1 MAAPHPPADAG
12 PSLSPLAQ
20 GEGLHSVSPSPRNRG
35 EGWGEG
41 LSGAR
46 TTDASG
52 WFASLAVYREPRLIA
67 ILLMGFS
74 SGLPLALTGATLSL
88 RLADIGVS
96 LTAIGL
102 FTLVRFSY
110 SCKFLWSPLID
121 RLPIP
126 MLTAR
131 LGRRRSWA
139 LALQAALVL
148 AILALGVTDP
158 REDPWP
164 TALAAVAVAFL
175 SASQD
180 IVIDAYR
187 IELLRPEEQG
197 AGAAAT
203 QWGYRFGMLASGA
216 GALYAASFGGWT
228 FAYVV
233 MAALMLVGMAT
244 VWLTPEPAGIDD
256 PQPNAGETGL
266 ERLEAWLARAVVAPF
281 VDLVRRNGPSG
292 LVVILLFTVLYKLG
306 EAVAGTMSNPLYVLL
321 GFTKVEIATV
331 AKIYGVAA
339 TLAGVAAGGI
349 MVARLGVLRAL
360 LFSGVLQMLSNL
372 MYVAQV
378 WAGHDVF
385 VLTLTIG
392 TENLTNGMG
401 SAAFVA
407 YLSGLCNTAF
417 TATQYALLTSLMT
430 IGINLLSA
438 SGGYLADQL
447 GWIPFFL
454 ITSAAC
460 LPGLAL
466 LLWIMRFETA
476 RTFASFRDGPQG
488 QARNP

>member
-1 MAAPHPPADAG
+1 LLTGYSRPEAAPHPPVARVQ
-12 PSLSPLAQ
+12 PSL
-20 GEGLHSVSPSPRNRG
+20 RKRR

-41 LSGAR
+41 LSHYRAD
-46 TTDASG
+46 TTG
-52 WFASLAVYREPRLIA
+52 WLASLTVYRQPRLIA
-67 ILLMGFS
+67 ILLMGFA

-110 SCKFLWSPLID
+110 ICKFLWSPLID

-126 MLTAR
+126 MLTER
-131 LGRRRSWA
+131 LGRRRGWA

-148 AILALGVTDP
+148 AILALGAADP
-158 REDPWP
+158 RENPWP
-164 TALAAVAVAFL
+164 TALAAIVVAFL

-228 FAYVV
+228 FAYAL
-233 MAALMLVGMAT
+233 MAALMLVGIAT
-244 VWLTPEPAGIDD
+244 VWLTPEPAGLDADALI
-256 PQPNAGETGL
+256 AGEGAA
-266 ERLEAWLARAVVAPF
+266 ERLKAWLGRAVFAPF
-281 VDLVRRNGPSG
+281 ADLAGRFGTAG
-292 LVVILLFTVLYKLG
+292 LILILVFTILYKFG

-331 AKIYGVAA
+331 AKIYGVGA

-349 MVARLGVLRAL
+349 LVARLGVFRAL
-360 LFSGVLQMLSNL
+360 LVSGILQMLSNL
-372 MYVAQV
+372 MYVVQV
-378 WAGHDVF
+378 WAGHDVP
-385 VLTLTIG
+385 VLALTIG
-392 TENLTNGMG
+392 AENLTNGMG

-407 YLSGLCNTAF
+407 YLSGLCSVAF
-417 TATQYALLTSLMT
+417 TATQYALLTSLAAF
-430 IGINLLSA
+430 GASFLSA
-438 SGGYLADQL
+438 SGGFLADQL
-447 GWIPFFL
+447 GWTPFFL
-454 ITSAAC
+454 LTTLAC

-466 LLWIMRFETA
+466 LLWIMRLERA
-476 RTFASFRDGPQG
+476 GEAPEVSRRLLRD
-488 QARNP
+488 

>member
-1 MAAPHPPADAG
+1 LLTGFSRPETAPHPNPLPASGEREG
-12 PSLSPLAQ
+12 PAKR
-20 GEGLHSVSPSPRNRG
+20 E
-35 EGWGEG
+35 GEG
-41 LSGAR
+41 LSHSRADP
-46 TTDASG
+46 TG

-110 SCKFLWSPLID
+110 SCKFLWAPLID
-121 RLPIP
+121 GLPIP
-126 MLTAR
+126 LVTAR

-139 LALQAALVL
+139 LTLQAALTL
-148 AILALGVTDP
+148 AILALGFTDP
-158 REDPWP
+158 LASPWLM
-164 TALAAVAVAFL
+164 ALVAVVVAFL

-216 GALYAASFGGWT
+216 GALYAASFAGWT
-228 FAYVV
+228 FAYAL
-233 MAALMLVGMAT
+233 MAALMLVGFAT
-244 VWLTPEPAGIDD
+244 VWLTPEPAGLDRAAPI
-256 PQPNAGETGL
+256 AGERAV
-266 ERLEAWLARAVVAPF
+266 ERLTAWLGRAVLAPF
-281 VDLVRRNGPSG
+281 ADLVRRNGGVG
-292 LVVILLFTVLYKLG
+292 LILILLFTILYKFG

-331 AKIYGVAA
+331 AKIYGVGA

-349 MVARLGVLRAL
+349 LVIRLGIFRAL
-360 LFSGVLQMLSNL
+360 LVSGVVQMLSNL
-372 MYVAQV
+372 MYVLQV
-378 WAGHDVF
+378 WVGHDLP

-392 TENLTNGMG
+392 AENLTNGMG

-407 YLSGLCNTAF
+407 YLSGLCSVAF
-417 TATQYALLTSLMT
+417 TATQYALLTSLAT
-430 IGINLLSA
+430 IGVNLLSA
-438 SGGYLADQL
+438 SGGFLADQL

-454 ITSAAC
+454 IATAAC
-460 LPGLAL
+460 LPGLFL
-466 LLWIMRFETA
+466 LLCIMRMEH
-476 RTFASFRDGPQG
+476 ASKR
-488 QARNP
+488 

>member
-1 MAAPHPPADAG
+1 MRVP
-12 PSLSPLAQ
+12 
-20 GEGLHSVSPSPRNRG
+20 PSPRLRG
-35 EGWGEG
+35 EGGCEG
-41 LSGAR
+41 LRDYRDGR
-46 TTDASG
+46 RSG

-110 SCKFLWSPLID
+110 SCKFLWAPLID
-121 RLPIP
+121 SMPIP
-126 MLTAR
+126 LVTAQ
-131 LGRRRSWA
+131 LGRRRGWA
-139 LALQAALVL
+139 LALQVALTL
-148 AILALGVTDP
+148 AILALGFTDP
-158 REDPWP
+158 MASPWL
-164 TALAAVAVAFL
+164 TALAAVVVAFL

-216 GALYAASFGGWT
+216 GALYAASFDGWT
-228 FAYVV
+228 FAYAL
-233 MAALMLVGMAT
+233 MAALMLVGFAT
-244 VWLTPEPAGIDD
+244 VWLTPEPAGMDVAAPI
-256 PQPNAGETGL
+256 TGKSAA
-266 ERLEAWLARAVVAPF
+266 RRIEAWLGRAVLAPF
-281 VDLVRRNGPSG
+281 ADLVRRNGGVG
-292 LVVILLFTVLYKLG
+292 LVLILLFTILYKFG

-331 AKIYGVAA
+331 AKIYGVGA

-349 MVARLGVLRAL
+349 LVIRLGIFRAL
-360 LFSGVLQMLSNL
+360 LVSGVVQMLSNL
-372 MYVAQV
+372 MYVLQV
-378 WAGHDVF
+378 WVGHNLP

-392 TENLTNGMG
+392 AENLTNGMG

-407 YLSGLCNTAF
+407 YLSGLCSVAF
-417 TATQYALLTSLMT
+417 TATQYALLTSLAT
-430 IGINLLSA
+430 IGVNLLSA
-438 SGGYLADQL
+438 SGGFLADQL

-454 ITSAAC
+454 IATVAC
-460 LPGLAL
+460 LPGLGL
-466 LLWIMRFETA
+466 LVWIMRLEG
-476 RTFASFRDGPQG
+476 ASKHASGFLVGDR
-488 QARNP
+488 RL